1 MNKNRKQAHATQ
13 KKPVIMKKKLY
24 NCKRRKVFKNKI
36 NRDQKSNDLIIK
48 KSPFKNTF
56 YSKNSIHSSFKFV
69 HFKINLTQCRYF
81 KLSVLQITNQNLF
94 ILFNVSF
101 FIAK

>member
-36 NRDQKSNDLIIK
+36 NRDQKQ
-48 KSPFKNTF
+48 PTEE
-56 YSKNSIHSSFKFV
+56 
-69 HFKINLTQCRYF
+69 
-81 KLSVLQITNQNLF
+81 
-94 ILFNVSF
+94 
-101 FIAK
+101 